1 MPGVTL
7 RNEEMSSEIV
17 ENRKRLFII
26 ILIFEVMTTGLHS
39 LGWCVS
45 FLALPEQNPINLVA

>member
-1 MPGVTL
+1 MTL
-7 RNEEMSSEIV
+7 RNKEMSSEIV

-26 ILIFEVMTTGLHS
+26 ILIFEVMSKGVHS

-45 FLALPEQNPINLVA
+45 FLGLPEENPINLVA